1 MNKIAFWISFTFLLT
16 VSTYFGVNDQLG
28 AMSLTVLVGAVGM
41 AFSSLD
47 KFSKIKAAG
56 FEAELKRAVEEA
68 YATTSSVK
76 KLALEL
82 TEAIIGIVAAEGRWG
97 GMGLRRKLQVIEG
110 IDHSLKSLGFDERDI
125 KSAHKVFDDYLLFDH
140 GRAIVDAMLKAENF
154 DKSARE
160 RLNGMV
166 RYEGLQV
173 PTPEEFQA
181 TAGELDCS
189 TPEVSESIEDLRYFR
204 ANKELR
210 RPKAWIKNDENA

>member
-1 MNKIAFWISFTFLLT
+1 MNKIAFWISFTFLLS

-82 TEAIIGIVAAEGRWG
+82 TEAIMGIVAAEGRWG
-97 GMGLRRKLQVIEG
+97 GWG
-110 IDHSLKSLGFDERDI
+110 
-125 KSAHKVFDDYLLFDH
+125 
-140 GRAIVDAMLKAENF
+140 
-154 DKSARE
+154 
-160 RLNGMV
+160 
-166 RYEGLQV
+166 
-173 PTPEEFQA
+173 
-181 TAGELDCS
+181 
-189 TPEVSESIEDLRYFR
+189 
-204 ANKELR
+204 
-210 RPKAWIKNDENA
+210 